1 MGTAS
6 RWKLRDIVV
15 LAVVAALLGVLW
27 MGWTYAYEFLKGPL
41 KALHPG
47 LKYLLVGFWFSGG
60 TVVPYLIRRPGASL
74 AGELVAAGVQG
85 LITQWGW
92 TSLLWGLVQGL
103 GTEVVFLANRYKKW
117 SLGVFLAAGAVAG
130 IFSWGLDFVYEN
142 YTNLDALTWFIQAVS
157 AAISGALLAGL
168 VAWSLGRGLEKAG
181 IRPSGVGA

>member
-1 MGTAS
+1 MGKAS

-15 LAVVAALLGVLW
+15 LAVLAALLGVLW

-47 LKYLLVGFWFSGG
+47 LKYLLVGFWFTGG

-103 GTEVVFLANRYKKW
+103 GTEVVFLATGYKKW
-117 SLGVFLAAGAVAG
+117 SLWVFAAAGAVSG
-130 IFSWGLDFVYEN
+130 IFSWGLDFFYEN
-142 YTNLDALTWFIQAVS
+142 YSQLDALTWLIQIVAVS
-157 AAISGALLAGL
+157 ISGALLAGIL
-168 VAWSLGRGLEKAG
+168 AWVLGRGLEKAG
-181 IRPSGVGA
+181 IRPSGAEA

>member
-15 LAVVAALLGVLW
+15 LVVLAALLGVLW

-41 KALHPG
+41 TVLHPG
-47 LKYLLVGFWFSGG
+47 LSYLLVGFWFTGG

-74 AGELVAAGVQG
+74 AGELVAAGAQG

-103 GTEVVFLANRYKKW
+103 GTEAVFLATGYKKW
-117 SLGVFLAAGAVAG
+117 SLWVFMAAGAVSG
-130 IFSWGLDFVYEN
+130 IFSWVLDFFYSN
-142 YTNLDALTWFIQAVS
+142 YAKLDPLTWLIQVV
-157 AAISGALLAGL
+157 AASISGAVLAGL
-168 VAWSLGRGLEKAG
+168 VAWLLGRGLEKAG
-181 IRPSGVGA
+181 IRPSQAEA